1 MLEMQHIMDKGEL
14 RALSAG
20 QWKKL
25 IPRIVCQAEI
35 EAKQNLRISKVL
47 CDAKGFEKGHNF
59 YALTGLSIIPCAFIV
74 LALVLLSLM
83 LPDPRVR
90 ADPDKI
96 MYYGKV
102 CMSVRLLWSCNCW
115 ALVVT

>member
-1 MLEMQHIMDKGEL
+1 MQHIMD

-59 YALTGLSIIPCAFIV
+59 YALTGLSILPCAFIV

-90 ADPDKI
+90 TDPDKI
-96 MYYGKV
+96 GMYV
-102 CMSVRLLWSCNCW
+102 SS
-115 ALVVT
+115 AFVVM